1 MTEIYGIIRFI
12 LSIMI
17 LTSLSILII
26 VTMYRTTEVVVTI
39 PPRLKR
45 TGDPD
50 VNSFLWIPII
60 IGLVSILAMIIY
72 YSQFSILSPYY
83 RLIIWM
89 IGAGIYLLGII
100 GLFFIGR
107 SLRREQ
113 SSRSSRSSTSQL
125 AIGIVASLL
134 PFIILSFGGVNVVNG
149 IMDIIGD
156 QTLPELI
163 PSSEITAISIMSAPI
178 IAGLYSSMIFG
189 KLS

>member
-1 MTEIYGIIRFI
+1 MTEIYGIIRFV
-12 LSIMI
+12 LSLMI

-39 PPRLKR
+39 PSSLKR

-50 VNSFLWIPII
+50 VNSFLWIPVI
-60 IGLVSILAMIIY
+60 IGLVSILAMIVY
-72 YSQFSILSPYY
+72 YSQFSILPSYY
-83 RLIIWM
+83 RIIIWM
-89 IGAGIYLLGII
+89 IGAGIYILGMI

-107 SLRREQ
+107 SLQREQ
-113 SSRSSRSSTSQL
+113 SSQLSTSQ
-125 AIGIVASLL
+125 IGIGILASLL
-134 PFIILSFGGVNVVNG
+134 PFIILSFGGVNIVNG

-156 QTLPELI
+156 STLPDI
-163 PSSEITAISIMSAPI
+163 VPSAEITTISIMSAPI

>member
-1 MTEIYGIIRFI
+1 MTEIYGIIRFV
-12 LSIMI
+12 LSLMI

-60 IGLVSILAMIIY
+60 IGLVSILAMIVY
-72 YSQFSILSPYY
+72 YSQFSILPPYY
-83 RLIIWM
+83 RMTIWII
-89 IGAGIYLLGII
+89 GVSIYVMGMI

-107 SLRREQ
+107 SLQREQ
-113 SSRSSRSSTSQL
+113 THSFQLSTSQ
-125 AIGIVASLL
+125 IGIGILASLL
-134 PFIILSFGGVNVVNG
+134 PFIILSFGGVNIVNG

-156 QTLPELI
+156 STLPDI
-163 PSSEITAISIMSAPI
+163 VPSAEITTISIMSAPI